1 MKGFLKSF
9 FIFFSGMMFCVFLL
23 VVAAMCLI
31 TTFQPQ
37 TNVDLQKDSFLVIDY
52 DGSVVERPY
61 ENSIFAPNKKMRL
74 KDITNAIDKARFDNK
89 IKFILIDGDCA
100 RYPMN
105 YVYEIDQ
112 ELQKIKKSGKK
123 VYAWFSNSGGSAYA
137 LCTSA
142 EKIAMPNTN
151 AANLNIG
158 GYSLTIPYGKNL
170 FDKAGIAFHVVHM
183 GDFKGSGE
191 NYVRNTVSQQLEEQ
205 YRLVFDSI
213 YNSKIEMIAKNR
225 HIDAAVLDSLIA
237 ENKTRFMT
245 PDDALK
251 NGLIDNKMSKEEFIA
266 EISAGK
272 NVSPISLES
281 YVSLLSKDVPAS
293 SGEKIAVVY
302 VDGQIVSGESVDNN
316 YNGESYIGEKTF
328 NDDIEKIKKDNTI
341 HGVILRINSPG
352 GSALASEIMYQK
364 LMELKRIKPVFVS
377 MGSYAASGGY
387 YISLPANKIFA
398 SPFTI
403 TGSVGVVSLFIDIE
417 KLSEKIGVNFNTIKK
432 YAMDDMFSVAR
443 KPSDSE
449 LELIRH
455 SSKMIYDEFTAHVME
470 NRKIDSTQLSQFAEG
485 RIWSGTQAV
494 RNIGFADE
502 IGSLNDAIEDMKK
515 ELKLN
520 NVKIEEYPRSADV
533 FERLKSMI
541 NIAIG
546 KYSVLEQ
553 LGLNTFFR
561 ENMNCPLL
569 YTPEYAENSKL

>member
-1 MKGFLKSF
+1 MKSFFKSF
-9 FIFFSGMMFCVFLL
+9 FIFFSGMMFCMFLL
-23 VVAAMCLI
+23 IVAVIGVV

-52 DGSVVERPY
+52 DGSIIERPY
-61 ENSIFAPNKKMRL
+61 ENSFLVPNKRMRL

-100 RYPMN
+100 KYPMN
-105 YVYEIDQ
+105 YVYEIEQ

-158 GYSLTIPYGKNL
+158 GYSLTIPYGKNV
-170 FDKAGIAFHVVHM
+170 FDKVGIAFHVVHM

-191 NYVRNTVSQQLEEQ
+191 NYVRDTISRQLEEQ
-205 YRLVFDSI
+205 YRLVFDNM

-225 HIDAAVLDSLIA
+225 NIDTAVLNSLIA

-251 NGLIDNKMSKEEFIA
+251 NGLIDNKMSREEFIA

-281 YVSLLSKDVPAS
+281 YISLLSKDLPAS
-293 SGEKIAVVY
+293 SSEKIAVVY
-302 VDGQIVSGESVDNN
+302 VDGQIVSGESADNN
-316 YNGESYIGEKTF
+316 YNGENYIGEKSF
-328 NDDIEKIKKDNTI
+328 NDDIEKIKKDYSI
-341 HGVILRINSPG
+341 RGVILRINSPG

-364 LMELKRIKPVFVS
+364 LMELKQIKPVFVS

-387 YISLPANKIFA
+387 YISLPANKIFT

-403 TGSVGVVSLFIDIE
+403 TGSVGVVSMFMDIE
-417 KLSEKIGVNFNTIKK
+417 GLSEKVGVHFSTIKK
-432 YAMDDMFSVAR
+432 YAMDDMFSTAR

-449 LELIRH
+449 LELIRY
-455 SSKMIYDEFTAHVME
+455 SSKMIYDEFTSHVVE

-485 RIWSGTQAV
+485 RIWSGAQAV

-502 IGSLNDAIEDMKK
+502 IGSLNDAIEGMKK

-520 NVKIEEYPRSADV
+520 NVRIEEYPRPTNV
-533 FERLKSMI
+533 FEKLKSMI
-541 NIAIG
+541 NVAVD
-546 KYSVLEQ
+546 KYSVLKQ
-553 LGLNTFFR
+553 LGLNTFYR

-569 YTPEYAENSKL
+569 YTPEYLENSKL